1 MPRVARTH
9 LTAVVRPV
17 ERSAVFRRAE
27 CRISKSVSFPFKCLL
42 GNCIGRKRV
51 PFMFAQRAYRAPLGR
66 HSRHAVLLASLLA
79 LSVFASVLVAT
90 RAAATAQPSVG
101 FVEAAGNEAF
111 QVMGGNWAVQANLT
125 FQRTDM
131 IRVNVTS
138 AVVDWLGHA
147 AGGGTRNVVLAHF
160 DGMPVAT
167 VLLTQ
172 VTTVAPFRYATSIDL
187 STLAIQPDW
196 YYLKVLIADTV
207 NSFASGSVVQVG
219 SLPAPHSI
227 ETYTDDT
234 FTHPSDVFTPTS
246 VVWVKFVGVAA
257 LDPDR
262 WNLAEF
268 LNGNSVV
275 GGPNAGLPNFVRFGA
290 TYTFSVDLS
299 PWSLNF
305 TNGWSY
311 TLDVRM
317 IGGSEWTKQ
326 IQIFSPSITV
336 SSVNLAP
343 ARAYQGQTRVPM
355 LYVTLSLDSPWPTT
369 LGPASFNLD
378 RLRITRTGT
387 GANADIAGV
396 HIYQDANNN
405 GILDSADP
413 LLASSTSLVGVPF
426 PVWVGQA
433 GTGMAVVG
441 STAPLHVI
449 VAYDIAPAAFIGNR
463 DGAQIA
469 SGADVDVPGTFLA
482 INGLPAS
489 SGNVQIAGSTVLTV
503 TNNPAIA
510 PGGAV
515 LGQPNVPMDLLHLTT
530 NGGTLSVT
538 GIVVSLA
545 GTGNPADVAAV
556 SLHVDNG
563 NRIYDPATDPLL
575 GRATIFSPAGT
586 ASFSGFTL
594 AVDSIGR
601 DVWIVYNISATAT
614 VGDTVGSFLLDNRS
628 VVVSAGFVFGGTFPL
643 ASGLTMIAGPTLTVA
658 WKSLAPFQARQG
670 RTNLPMLELDL
681 SVDFGQSTV
690 SGLRIDKRGTSTLGS
705 DVPLAKVWLDANAD
719 GLFDSGDLLLGSQG
733 FVGGTTVI
741 GGLSLLVTAGQPR
754 TLFITYDISATAT
767 IGVTVSARLATPAYV
782 SVDPATTVSGRNF
795 PIASA
800 ATLITAPGPGAFLT
814 IGSVDM
820 AVWSPRVYAGQ
831 MNVPMEKLFLTV
843 DANSGTVTGM
853 RVDKTGTS
861 LVDSDVAALKLYR
874 DAIGNGN
881 FSAADTLLAS
891 TSFVGGIAIFA
902 NLNIVVP
909 VNQPVTLF
917 LVIDL
922 SRTATLGRTVAV
934 HLGNHAYVVGNSTT
948 TVDPNSFPID
958 SSAVTIYAGSLSGVV
973 RDASGSPV
981 ANATVVLPQLN
992 RTTTTGANGAYTFG
1006 NMPVGSWYVVVHAP
1020 GFVDGN
1026 QTANLTPT
1034 NPDAVVNFAL
1044 SPVPNGGIPPGLLL
1058 VIGIGGGLLALI
1070 AISGFVLLLRRQ
1082 SRCPVC
1088 GKLKARDQ
1096 EVCPECMAKGLH
1108 PPGATLPAPPPPP
1121 PMEP

>member
-1 MPRVARTH
+1 M
-9 LTAVVRPV
+9 
-17 ERSAVFRRAE
+17 
-27 CRISKSVSFPFKCLL
+27 
-42 GNCIGRKRV
+42 
-51 PFMFAQRAYRAPLGR
+51 
-66 HSRHAVLLASLLA
+66 ASLLA
-79 LSVFASVLVAT
+79 LSVVASVFAAT
-90 RAAATAQPSVG
+90 RAAATAQPSAG
-101 FVEAAGNEAF
+101 FLEVAGNEAF
-111 QVMGGNWAVQANLT
+111 QVMGTNWAVQTNLT

-138 AVVDWLGHA
+138 AVVDWLGNA
-147 AGGGTRNVVLAHF
+147 AGGGTRTVVLAHF
-160 DGMPVAT
+160 DGTPVAT
-167 VLLTQ
+167 ALLTQ
-172 VTTVAPFRYATSIDL
+172 VTTVAPFRYTASIDL
-187 STLAIQPDW
+187 SALAIQPDW
-196 YYLKVLIADTV
+196 YYLRVVIDDTV
-207 NSFASGSVVQVG
+207 NIFASGSVVQVG

-227 ETYTDDT
+227 ETYTDNT
-234 FTHPSDVFTPTS
+234 FTHASDVFTPTS
-246 VVWVKFVGVAA
+246 VVWVTFVGVAG

-262 WNLAEF
+262 WDIAEF

-275 GGPNAGLPNFVRFGA
+275 GGPNGGFANFQRFGA
-290 TYTFSVDLS
+290 TYTFSIDLS
-299 PWSLNF
+299 PWSLNLN
-305 TNGWSY
+305 NGWSY

-326 IQIFSPSITV
+326 IQIFSPSVTV
-336 SSVNLAP
+336 SSTNLAP
-343 ARAYQGQTRVPM
+343 ARAYQGQTGVPM

-378 RLRITRTGT
+378 RLRISRTGAGT
-387 GANADIAGV
+387 NADIAGV
-396 HIYQDANNN
+396 HVYEDANNN

-413 LLASSTSLVGVPF
+413 LLTSSTNVGGVPF

-441 STAPLHVI
+441 STAPLHLI
-449 VAYDIAPAAFIGNR
+449 VAYDIAPNAVIGNR

-469 SGADVDVPGTFLA
+469 SGADVDMPGTFLA

-489 SGNVQIAGSTVLTV
+489 SNNVQIAGSTVLTV
-503 TNNPAIA
+503 TNNPGIA
-510 PGGAV
+510 PVGAV
-515 LGQPNVPMDLLHLTT
+515 LGQSNVAMDLLHFTT
-530 NGGTLSVT
+530 NGGFLNVT

-545 GTGNPADVAAV
+545 GSGTPADVAAV
-556 SLHVDNG
+556 SLHLDNG
-563 NRIYDPATDPLL
+563 NGIYDPTTDPLL
-575 GRATIFSPAGT
+575 GRATTFSPAGT

-594 AVDSIGR
+594 AIDSVGR

-614 VGDTVGSFLLDNRS
+614 VGDTVGSSLLDNRS
-628 VVVSAGFVFGGTFPL
+628 VALSAGFVYNGTFPL
-643 ASGLTMIAGPTLTVA
+643 ASGLTTIVGPTLTVS
-658 WKSLAPFQARQG
+658 WKNLAPLQARQG

-690 SGLRIDKRGTSTLGS
+690 SGLRIDKRGTSTVGS
-705 DVPLAKVWLDANAD
+705 DVPLAKVWLDANSD
-719 GLFDSGDLLLGSQG
+719 SLFDSGDLLLGSQG

-741 GGLSLLVTAGQPR
+741 GGLALVVTAAQPR

-767 IGVTVSARLATPAYV
+767 IGVTVSARLANPSYV

-800 ATLITAPGPGAFLT
+800 ATLITAPGTGAFLT
-814 IGSVDM
+814 IGSVNM

-831 MNVPMEKLFLTV
+831 MNVPMEKLYLTV

-861 LVDSDVAALKLYR
+861 LVDSDVAAVKLYP
-874 DAIGNGN
+874 DADGNGN

-891 TSFVGGIAIFA
+891 TNFVGGIAIFA

-909 VNQPVTLF
+909 ANQPATLF

-922 SRTATLGRTVAV
+922 SRTATLGKTVAV

-958 SSAVTIYAGSLSGVV
+958 SSAVTIYAGSVTGVV
-973 RDASGSPV
+973 RDASGNPM

-992 RTTTTGANGAYTFG
+992 RTTTTDANGAYSFG
-1006 NMPVGSWYVVVHAP
+1006 NMPVGSWYVVVRAP
-1020 GFVDGN
+1020 GFVNGN
-1026 QTANLTPT
+1026 KTANVTPT

-1044 SPVPNGGIPPGLLL
+1044 SPVPSGGIPPGPLLAI
-1058 VIGIGGGLLALI
+1058 VIGGGLLALV
-1070 AISGFVLLLRRQ
+1070 AIGGFVLLLLRRR

-1088 GKLKARDQ
+1088 GKPKARDQ

-1108 PPGATLPAPPPPP
+1108 PPGSALPGGPPRLPPMQPPSPPAPPPPP
-1121 PMEP
+1121 GDDL